1 MTTTGGVD
9 PRAGAAGLRRS
20 STSAP
25 GDRRIAIPPPPTVA
39 DLRPVV
45 KEAATEVEL
54 KQDTMG
60 QATALPRRCGVATP
74 EARDHATTVYL
85 AGRLSEA
92 LRMERARTKRA
103 QVDIILDA
111 VSEQFSEVAARH
123 GHAPGGEIDPILG
136 IARRSRRQVEDG
148 RVVQLRF
155 SSSEKAALTRLA
167 TEATMT
173 VSALVSE
180 CLAAQLGL
188 SSGR

>member
-1 MTTTGGVD
+1 MTTDGVD

-20 STSAP
+20 TPSAP
-25 GDRRIAIPPPPTVA
+25 ADRRIAIAPPA
-39 DLRPVV
+39 SAELRPVV
-45 KEAATEVEL
+45 KEAAPEAEV
-54 KQDTMG
+54 KQNSRR
-60 QATALPRRCGVATP
+60 QAPAVSRGFSVARP
-74 EARDHATTVYL
+74 EARAQATTVYL

-92 LRMERARTKRA
+92 LRVERARTKRA

-111 VSEQFSEVAARH
+111 VSEQFSEVASRQ
-123 GHAPGGEIDPILG
+123 GYAPGDEIDPILG
-136 IARRSRRQVEDG
+136 ITRRPRRQVEDG

>member
-1 MTTTGGVD
+1 MG
-9 PRAGAAGLRRS
+9 
-20 STSAP
+20 
-25 GDRRIAIPPPPTVA
+25 
-39 DLRPVV
+39 
-45 KEAATEVEL
+45 KEAAPEVEL
-54 KQDTMG
+54 KQDSRR
-60 QATALPRRCGVATP
+60 QATAVRQSGRATP
-74 EARDHATTVYL
+74 EARAQATTVYL

-111 VSEQFSEVAARH
+111 VSEQFSEVAAGQGR
-123 GHAPGGEIDPILG
+123 ALGGEIDPILG

-155 SSSEKAALTRLA
+155 SSSEKDALTRLA

>member
-1 MTTTGGVD
+1 MTTGGVD

-20 STSAP
+20 TPSAP
-25 GDRRIAIPPPPTVA
+25 TDRRIAIAPPA
-39 DLRPVV
+39 GAELRPVV
-45 KEAATEVEL
+45 KEAPEAEG
-54 KQDTMG
+54 KQDSRR
-60 QATALPRRCGVATP
+60 QAPAVSRGSGVAMP
-74 EARDHATTVYL
+74 EARAQATTVYL

-111 VSEQFSEVAARH
+111 VSEQFSEVAAGH
-123 GHAPGGEIDPILG
+123 GHALGGEIDPILG